1 VKDQNDQDNVVVIEE
16 RDKRTYLYIA
26 VAAVF
31 GLAIGG
37 LAGSVITQSRWE
49 TAYHQVQSKLEQATA
64 RTAQQTADIQS
75 GREAL
80 PAVDIEA
87 EVDKRVTEQLESE
100 VRVLQREFD
109 AELQASQKMV
119 TELEKVNTD
128 LEARVEKQQES
139 IDQSEE
145 ENTRLQQKIDM
156 QSVVFE
162 RARALFHKELRVK
175 LELEKLQQEREELEP
190 KVHSYQQDCDAYLEG
205 SDWDVAEDAC
215 DKHDAANSRL
225 SQIDQMIEV
234 HKLDLREIDQIA
246 SDMGL

>member
-1 VKDQNDQDNVVVIEE
+1 MKDQNDQDNVVVIEE

-26 VAAVF
+26 VAAAF

-49 TAYHQVQSKLEQATA
+49 AAYHQVQNKLEQATA
-64 RTAQQTADIQS
+64 SQV
-75 GREAL
+75 
-80 PAVDIEA
+80 AVSQPDLEVSPVIDIEA

-100 VRVLQREFD
+100 VSVLQREFD
-109 AELQASQKMV
+109 AKLQASQKMV

-128 LEARVEKQQES
+128 LEARIEKQQES
-139 IDQSEE
+139 IQQSAE
-145 ENTRLQQKIDM
+145 ENSRLQQKIDM

-162 RARALFHKELRVK
+162 RARALFHKEIRVK
-175 LELEKLQQEREELEP
+175 LDLEKLQREREELEP
-190 KVHSYQQDCDAYLEG
+190 KVHRYQQDCDAYLEG

-234 HKLDLREIDQIA
+234 HKLDLREIQQIA
-246 SDMGL
+246 GDMGL